1 MPARWEHGPEDMAG
15 GVERGYNARVSDVRD
30 PRVQDALR
38 QACDELGLP
47 FTYRGCVH
55 PLLRDPEGEWPQCC
69 GGGCYPCAQTLADVA
84 VRTLQLLGTP
94 RILPL

>member
-1 MPARWEHGPEDMAG
+1 VG
-15 GVERGYNARVSDVRD
+15 GVADGYTRRVSDVRD
-30 PRVQDALR
+30 PSVQDALR

-55 PLLRDPEGEWPQCC
+55 PLLRDPEGEWPPCC

-94 RILPL
+94 RTSPL

>member
-1 MPARWEHGPEDMAG
+1 MPGPWEGGPACSAG
-15 GVERGYNARVSDVRD
+15 GLAGGYTLRVSDVKD

-47 FTYRGCVH
+47 LTYRGCVH
-55 PLLRDPEGEWPQCC
+55 PLLRDPEGEWPECC
-69 GGGCYPCAQTLADVA
+69 GGGCYPCSQTLVDVA

-94 RILPL
+94 RTSPV

>member
-1 MPARWEHGPEDMAG
+1 
-15 GVERGYNARVSDVRD
+15 VIDVRA

-47 FTYRGCVH
+47 LTYLSCVY
-55 PLLRDPEGEWPQCC
+55 PLVRDPEGEWPQCC
-69 GGGCYPCAQTLADVA
+69 GEGCYPCMQTIADVA

-94 RILPL
+94 RTAAL

>member
-1 MPARWEHGPEDMAG
+1 MAG
-15 GVERGYNARVSDVRD
+15 GVERGYNTRVSDVKD

-94 RILPL
+94 RTSPL